1 MVMIVVRPAIVVQ
14 QRQAVEIFFNRRH
27 EFEGLIGDE
36 YTAHQLEI
44 DYDKI
49 WRSGSNSRMKQHDK
63 EPVGEVETALLDAEL
78 FIKYGS
84 PDRAMKRLKTAL
96 ERSPRSI
103 ALRERMREI
112 AASHKHPEEAA
123 RHCLALASLYIER
136 DDFDAA
142 HDRLLEAKQLDNR
155 ISIATGLE
163 AIRRARH
170 PELENAKRVK
180 AQTAATTRPA
190 VTFAGDLM
198 TISIFD
204 AIQAIENSRLTGI
217 LTLSNDAQSGRVFFN
232 DGQIVAAASG
242 KQTAHEA
249 FRQIVEITAGA
260 FDFQKS
266 AETFPVTIE
275 AASNTNLILD
285 SLRQVDEQNA

>member
-1 MVMIVVRPAIVVQ
+1 MRQ
-14 QRQAVEIFFNRRH
+14 Q
-27 EFEGLIGDE
+27 
-36 YTAHQLEI
+36 
-44 DYDKI
+44 
-49 WRSGSNSRMKQHDK
+49 DK
-63 EPVGEVETALLDAEL
+63 EPIGEVETALLDAEL

-170 PELENAKRVK
+170 PELHK
-180 AQTAATTRPA
+180 AQRAKALTAATRPA

-232 DGQIVAAASG
+232 DGQIVAAESG

-249 FRQIVEITAGA
+249 FRQIVEISAGT

>member
-1 MVMIVVRPAIVVQ
+1 MANEQ
-14 QRQAVEIFFNRRH
+14 
-27 EFEGLIGDE
+27 
-36 YTAHQLEI
+36 
-44 DYDKI
+44 
-49 WRSGSNSRMKQHDK
+49 K
-63 EPVGEVETALLDAEL
+63 ETIGEVDTALLDAEL

-112 AASHKHPEEAA
+112 AASHKQPEEAA

-155 ISIATGLE
+155 ISIVTGLE

-170 PELENAKRVK
+170 PESKTTASAAANIPRRNAPTVS
-180 AQTAATTRPA
+180 
-190 VTFAGDLM
+190 FAGDLSM
-198 TISIFD
+198 ISVFD
-204 AIQAIENSRLTGI
+204 AVQAIENSRLTGA
-217 LTLSNDAQSGRVFFN
+217 LTLTGDTQSGRVLFN
-232 DGQIVAAASG
+232 DGQIVGAESG
-242 KQTAHEA
+242 QQSAHQA
-249 FRQIVEITAGA
+249 FRQIIEITTGS
-260 FDFQKS
+260 FDFQRS
-266 AETFPVTIE
+266 SEGFPVTIE

-285 SLRQVDEQNA
+285 SLREVDEKNR

>member
-1 MVMIVVRPAIVVQ
+1 MS
-14 QRQAVEIFFNRRH
+14 EDH
-27 EFEGLIGDE
+27 KELIGD
-36 YTAHQLEI
+36 
-44 DYDKI
+44 
-49 WRSGSNSRMKQHDK
+49 
-63 EPVGEVETALLDAEL
+63 VETALLDAEL

-103 ALRERMREI
+103 PLRERMREV

-142 HDRLLEAKQLDNR
+142 HDRLLEAKQLDHR
-155 ISIATGLE
+155 ISIGTGLE

-170 PELENAKRVK
+170 PELSRKPATKTKPRRV
-180 AQTAATTRPA
+180 TPG
-190 VTFAGDLM
+190 VTFAGDLSV
-198 TISIFD
+198 ISVFD
-204 AIQAIENSRLTGI
+204 AIQAIENSRATGTLLLT
-217 LTLSNDAQSGRVFFN
+217 NNAQAGRVLFN
-232 DGQIVAAASG
+232 DGQIVGAESG
-242 KQTAHEA
+242 KLTAHEA
-249 FRQIVEITAGA
+249 FRQIVEITGGA

-266 AETFPVTIE
+266 TQTFPITIE

-285 SLRQVDEQNA
+285 SLRQVDEESVGGEQ

>member
-1 MVMIVVRPAIVVQ
+1 M
-14 QRQAVEIFFNRRH
+14 
-27 EFEGLIGDE
+27 
-36 YTAHQLEI
+36 
-44 DYDKI
+44 
-49 WRSGSNSRMKQHDK
+49 SQHDK
-63 EPVGEVETALLDAEL
+63 EPTGEVETALLDAEL

-112 AASHKHPEEAA
+112 SAAHKHPEEAA
-123 RHCLALASLYIER
+123 RQCLALASLYIER
-136 DDFDAA
+136 DDFDSA

-170 PELENAKRVK
+170 PELQTKQRAK
-180 AQTAATTRPA
+180 AQAPRDRPK

-198 TISIFD
+198 TISVFD

-217 LTLSNDAQSGRVFFN
+217 LTLANDAQSGRVFFN
-232 DGQIVAAASG
+232 DGQIVAAESG
-242 KQTAHEA
+242 SRTAQEA
-249 FRQIVEITAGA
+249 FRQIVEITAGT

-266 AETFPVTIE
+266 ADTFPITIE

>member
-1 MVMIVVRPAIVVQ
+1 MSQ
-14 QRQAVEIFFNRRH
+14 E
-27 EFEGLIGDE
+27 E
-36 YTAHQLEI
+36 
-44 DYDKI
+44 
-49 WRSGSNSRMKQHDK
+49 K

-103 ALRERMREI
+103 ALRERLREI
-112 AASHKHPEEAA
+112 AAAHKHPEEAA

-142 HDRLLEAKQLDNR
+142 HDRLLEAKQFDKR

-170 PELENAKRVK
+170 PELQNAPPPK
-180 AQTAATTRPA
+180 AETGRKKPL

-198 TISIFD
+198 TISLFD
-204 AIQAIENSRLTGI
+204 AIQAVENSRLTGI
-217 LTLSNDAQSGRVFFN
+217 LSLTNDTQNGRVFFN
-232 DGQIVAAASG
+232 DGQIVGAEYG
-242 KQTAHEA
+242 EQKDYEA
-249 FRQIVEITAGA
+249 FREIVEITSGM

-266 AETFPVTIE
+266 GQTFPVAI
-275 AASNTNLILD
+275 AAATNTNLILD
-285 SLRQVDEQNA
+285 SLRQVDEKNA